1 MGIHNKP
8 RKTEFGEDKLVITA
22 QGTSFEEEIE
32 INLEIPID
40 DPNPVV
46 LHKEMFLEMSSEN
59 RDLRLKDEFLD
70 FSFTECG
77 RLSEGKIITLDNK
90 YPFEVNI
97 NWGLL

>member
-1 MGIHNKP
+1 
-8 RKTEFGEDKLVITA
+8 
-22 QGTSFEEEIE
+22 
-32 INLEIPID
+32 
-40 DPNPVV
+40 
-46 LHKEMFLEMSSEN
+46 MFLEMSSEN

-77 RLSEGKIITLDNK
+77 RLSEGKIITLENK